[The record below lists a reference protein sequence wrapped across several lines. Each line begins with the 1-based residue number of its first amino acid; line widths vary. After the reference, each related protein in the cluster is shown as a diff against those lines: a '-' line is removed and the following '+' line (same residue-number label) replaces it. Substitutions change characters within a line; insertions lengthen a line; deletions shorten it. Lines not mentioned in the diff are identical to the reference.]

1 MAQIAAKSVQI
12 CIFWKTGLNYN
23 DVETSWPADV
33 RAAWNALGNA
43 IVKLRQRHGSGLPV
57 EMYVCPI
64 DLPENAVIIANN
76 GLDPSL
82 LPAVQVWAEYP
93 DGTGSSYFLS
103 KKLSERFTGINW
115 TTSEVQPY
123 IEALLYRSK
132 PSDVPLICKIVP
144 PLCNVGGW
152 VWLALAIGATAKA
165 SSAKG
170 VGRAAWGTGAALLWQ
185 GWYKRGGLE
194 QIKQAAG
201 IGKYYDDVT
210 IKPGSRVDEFWKGM
224 APNPKWCGVADMKGK
239 QFTIVPDAI
248 KHFGLYSIEFGNWL
262 NQAYRLNFMYAT
274 MVTMRDMAE
283 VVGVRQDKMGFRK
296 KLSLAFGS
304 RGKGGFAAAFYQP
317 SYTVINLTKTNG
329 RGTFCHE
336 YGHAVDHE
344 LNWPSG
350 ARSTRWQPNYVGKKK
365 GSAAYL
371 MEYVLDRV
379 LWTDSGNPSTYQNFL
394 IKENSEYLAR
404 RTEIWARIVER
415 FFLIEFEAKGIFNTW
430 GVRNGRDLPNAN
442 LIEPLKKEIR
452 QIFKLAIK

>member
-194 QIKQAAG
+194 QVKQAVG
-201 IGKYYDDVT
+201 IGARKKQLSYQGKNDGSGKAFGLIMLPLFGEKNISDLSQNNRQNTKAIDIIKKADGEPNLEITVYRGTVGNKINSGDWVFLTREEAERYTKTKLGTPIPGAKVISKKTKAKNVYWTGKNLEFT
-210 IKPGSRVDEFWKGM
+210 IK
-224 APNPKWCGVADMKGK
+224 
-239 QFTIVPDAI
+239 
-248 KHFGLYSIEFGNWL
+248 
-262 NQAYRLNFMYAT
+262 
-274 MVTMRDMAE
+274 
-283 VVGVRQDKMGFRK
+283 
-296 KLSLAFGS
+296 
-304 RGKGGFAAAFYQP
+304 
-317 SYTVINLTKTNG
+317 
-329 RGTFCHE
+329 
-336 YGHAVDHE
+336 
-344 LNWPSG
+344 
-350 ARSTRWQPNYVGKKK
+350 
-365 GSAAYL
+365 
-371 MEYVLDRV
+371 
-379 LWTDSGNPSTYQNFL
+379 
-394 IKENSEYLAR
+394 
-404 RTEIWARIVER
+404 
-415 FFLIEFEAKGIFNTW
+415 
-430 GVRNGRDLPNAN
+430 
-442 LIEPLKKEIR
+442 
-452 QIFKLAIK
+452 